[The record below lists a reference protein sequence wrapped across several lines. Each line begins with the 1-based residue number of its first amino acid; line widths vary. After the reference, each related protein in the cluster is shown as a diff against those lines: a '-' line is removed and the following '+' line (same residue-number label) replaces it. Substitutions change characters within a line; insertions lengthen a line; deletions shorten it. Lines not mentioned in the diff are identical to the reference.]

1 MNIKKE
7 YCLCKSLLWFQVSS
21 FHFLGQHFRESQL
34 SGLGDYIQ
42 LCVCLSAR
50 QKPFLARK
58 KCILYNYQPSFFCG
72 CEFVWQG
79 AFQIS
84 RRGLSAFPNSKSYIE
99 LFFFSGYLHNYILT
113 RLLCLNRNIGSRLT
127 ATAATGRTCTVLSR
141 SGNWIFLFVM
151 ISRNLNLFKSKV
163 EVGLRS
169 C

>member
-99 LFFFSGYLHNYILT
+99 LFFFTNIYAGDNANLKIDPSSIVRVPCHSAATSASIF
-113 RLLCLNRNIGSRLT
+113 LLKVYSRLSLK
-127 ATAATGRTCTVLSR
+127 LS
-141 SGNWIFLFVM
+141 FL
-151 ISRNLNLFKSKV
+151 
-163 EVGLRS
+163 
-169 C
+169 